1 VSAGEGGRREAREE
15 EKVVVPP
22 PNTGLSLLSGL
33 AGAFV
38 IANYQVWGPAVAAK
52 AAAAVAIP
60 AATLPL
66 VDRWCRRRAVYFYSA
81 AFGAI
86 TAGFFLCAL
95 DPYFWVTA
103 AAVVASFAWSLRR
116 AARRARAQLQSRK

>member
-1 VSAGEGGRREAREE
+1 MKGELVAAREE
-15 EKVVVPP
+15 AVVVPP
-22 PNTGLSLLSGL
+22 PNTGLSLLGGL

-38 IANYQVWGPAVAAK
+38 IANYQVWGPAAAAK
-52 AAAAVAIP
+52 AAAAVAFP

-81 AFGAI
+81 AFGAVV
-86 TAGFFLCAL
+86 AGLFCCAL

-103 AAVVASFAWSLRR
+103 AAVIASFAWTLRR
-116 AARRARAQLQSRK
+116 AARGARAQPQSLRK